1 MKKDSILRDK
11 NLYIV
16 FAVSMM
22 GLLSVASIAP
32 AFPRMMQAMNLTTA
46 QIGLIVTSFSLPS
59 AILAPIFGILADRYG
74 RRIILTLCLFLFG
87 ISGFACAFV
96 NNFGVLLVLRAFQ
109 GIGSSAFATVSIT
122 LIADIY
128 KGQKLAEAL
137 GYNSMV
143 ISISVAIY
151 PTIGGALAMMDWH
164 YPFLLPILA
173 IPVGLA
179 VLFMMDYTE
188 PKRSESM
195 RDYLG
200 GTWQCLK
207 DVRLLGFFG
216 TCVISFLLLYGA
228 FITYFPLLMA
238 ERFNASPFIIGLVT
252 SLGSLSMAVSSSQAG
267 RFFKHFS
274 AGAML
279 KMGFVGFAAGA
290 LMVPFVSSMLFI
302 LIPGIVVN
310 FGMGII
316 IPCIHASVSQK
327 APPEYRGA
335 VMSLNSSAIRV
346 GQTVGPPVMAL
357 PYSIGSFN
365 AVYFAAAALS
375 LLMLVIA
382 VVSGWFLKNNAGNGE
397 SAG

>member
-1 MKKDSILRDK
+1 
-11 NLYIV
+11 
-16 FAVSMM
+16 
-22 GLLSVASIAP
+22 
-32 AFPRMMQAMNLTTA
+32 
-46 QIGLIVTSFSLPS
+46 
-59 AILAPIFGILADRYG
+59 
-74 RRIILTLCLFLFG
+74 
-87 ISGFACAFV
+87 
-96 NNFGVLLVLRAFQ
+96 
-109 GIGSSAFATVSIT
+109 
-122 LIADIY
+122 
-128 KGQKLAEAL
+128 
-137 GYNSMV
+137 
-143 ISISVAIY
+143 
-151 PTIGGALAMMDWH
+151 
-164 YPFLLPILA
+164 
-173 IPVGLA
+173 
-179 VLFMMDYTE
+179 
-188 PKRSESM
+188 
-195 RDYLG
+195 
-200 GTWQCLK
+200 
-207 DVRLLGFFG
+207 
-216 TCVISFLLLYGA
+216 
-228 FITYFPLLMA
+228 LLMA

-382 VVSGWFLKNNAGNGE
+382 VVSGWFLKNNAGNGG